1 MTEIIGHKGTMT
13 QLYDEQ
19 GVVRPVTAIHVP
31 NCIVVRK
38 RTKQTDGYE
47 ALQLGVGQLSKRR
60 STKPLLGYFKKAGVE
75 PRGVLREVRVDN
87 VDDYKI
93 GQQLGVDLFKPGERV
108 AVSGIT
114 RGRGFAGGMRRW
126 GWHGG
131 PQTHGSMSH
140 RRIGSLGSG
149 TSPGR
154 ALRGRTLPGHYG
166 VERVTVRNLMVVKV
180 EAERGVLYVEGA
192 VPGHRGGIVHVR
204 KV

>member
-19 GVVRPVTAIHVP
+19 GIVRPVTAIHVP

-93 GQQLGVDLFKPGERV
+93 GQQLGVDLFKPGEKV

-166 VERVTVRNLMVVKV
+166 VERVTVRNLKVVKV

>member
-166 VERVTVRNLMVVKV
+166 VERVTVRNLKVVKV